1 MVTGD
6 FNLGEVC
13 DVRGNGKYFRQ
24 YPEGAQRQAGAG
36 GQGGEARSK
45 GYYVA
50 KGLEAIL
57 RERLEDLEDYEEAR
71 QAYEEFVA
79 SGEKGTSFEEV
90 FANVK

>member
-1 MVTGD
+1 MSAVTASISVSIPKALSD
-6 FNLGEVC
+6 TLEQVA
-13 DVRGNGKYFRQ
+13 R
-24 YPEGAQRQAGAG
+24 A
-36 GQGGEARSK
+36 EARSK

-71 QAYEEFVA
+71 QAYDEFVA

>member
-1 MVTGD
+1 MSASTASISVSIPKALSD
-6 FNLGEVC
+6 MLERVA
-13 DVRGNGKYFRQ
+13 R
-24 YPEGAQRQAGAG
+24 A
-36 GQGGEARSK
+36 EARSK
-45 GYYVA
+45 GYYVE

-79 SGEKGTSFEEV
+79 SGEQGMSFEEV

>member
-1 MVTGD
+1 MSASMASISVSIPKALSD
-6 FNLGEVC
+6 MLERVA
-13 DVRGNGKYFRQ
+13 R
-24 YPEGAQRQAGAG
+24 A
-36 GQGGEARSK
+36 EARSK
-45 GYYVA
+45 GYYVE

-79 SGEKGTSFEEV
+79 SGEKGMSFEEV

>member
-1 MVTGD
+1 MSAVTANISVSIPKALSD
-6 FNLGEVC
+6 RLERVA
-13 DVRGNGKYFRQ
+13 R
-24 YPEGAQRQAGAG
+24 A
-36 GQGGEARSK
+36 EARSK
-45 GYYVA
+45 NYYVA

-79 SGEKGTSFEEV
+79 SGEQGTSFEEV

>member
-1 MVTGD
+1 MSAVTASISVSIPKALSD
-6 FNLGEVC
+6 TLERVA
-13 DVRGNGKYFRQ
+13 K
-24 YPEGAQRQAGAG
+24 A
-36 GQGGEARSK
+36 EARSK

-50 KGLEAIL
+50 KGLEVIL

>member
-1 MVTGD
+1 MSAVTANISVNIPKALSD
-6 FNLGEVC
+6 TLERVA
-13 DVRGNGKYFRQ
+13 R
-24 YPEGAQRQAGAG
+24 A
-36 GQGGEARSK
+36 EARSK
-45 GYYVA
+45 GYYVE

>member
-1 MVTGD
+1 MSAVTASISVSIPKTLSD
-6 FNLGEVC
+6 RLERVA
-13 DVRGNGKYFRQ
+13 RA
-24 YPEGAQRQAGAG
+24 E
-36 GQGGEARSK
+36 ERSK

-57 RERLEDLEDYEEAR
+57 RARLEDLEDYEEAR

>member
-1 MVTGD
+1 MSAVTASISVSIPKTLSD
-6 FNLGEVC
+6 RLERVA
-13 DVRGNGKYFRQ
+13 RA
-24 YPEGAQRQAGAG
+24 E
-36 GQGGEARSK
+36 ERSK
-45 GYYVA
+45 GYYVT

>member
-1 MVTGD
+1 MSAVTASISVSIPKTLSD
-6 FNLGEVC
+6 RLERVA
-13 DVRGNGKYFRQ
+13 R
-24 YPEGAQRQAGAG
+24 A
-36 GQGGEARSK
+36 EARSK

>member
-1 MVTGD
+1 MSAVTASISVSIPKALSD
-6 FNLGEVC
+6 RLERVA
-13 DVRGNGKYFRQ
+13 R
-24 YPEGAQRQAGAG
+24 A
-36 GQGGEARSK
+36 EARSK

>member
-1 MVTGD
+1 MSAVTASISVSIPKALSD
-6 FNLGEVC
+6 RLERVA
-13 DVRGNGKYFRQ
+13 R
-24 YPEGAQRQAGAG
+24 A
-36 GQGGEARSK
+36 EARSK
-45 GYYVA
+45 GYYVE

-71 QAYEEFVA
+71 QAYEEFLA

>member
-1 MVTGD
+1 MSASTASISVSIPKALSD
-6 FNLGEVC
+6 MLERVA
-13 DVRGNGKYFRQ
+13 R
-24 YPEGAQRQAGAG
+24 A
-36 GQGGEARSK
+36 EARSK
-45 GYYVA
+45 GYYVE

-79 SGEKGTSFEEV
+79 SGEKGMSFEEV

>member
-1 MVTGD
+1 MSAVTANISVSIPKALSD
-6 FNLGEVC
+6 RLERVAR
-13 DVRGNGKYFRQ
+13 V
-24 YPEGAQRQAGAG
+24 
-36 GQGGEARSK
+36 EARSK
-45 GYYVA
+45 SYYVE

>member
-1 MVTGD
+1 MSAVTASISVSIPKTLSD
-6 FNLGEVC
+6 RLERVA
-13 DVRGNGKYFRQ
+13 R
-24 YPEGAQRQAGAG
+24 A
-36 GQGGEARSK
+36 EARSK
-45 GYYVA
+45 GYYVT